1 MSTLPYLVPT
11 SKPQSTQLELNLSDC
26 LTDAVAVRNYLR
38 AVYAVVSYA
47 LDSGDSEAVAALR
60 MIAHEAPQ
68 RARLAALSLG
78 DG

>member
-11 SKPQSTQLELNLSDC
+11 SKPQTQQLELNLSDC
-26 LTDAVAVRNYLR
+26 SAFTDAASVRNYLR

-68 RARLAALSLG
+68 RAAQAKLNL
-78 DG
+78 